1 MAKTIHNKKTA
12 NGSSSLSEVNTGFHD
27 VDPMGVLRQAH
38 RCGVKIMLLEAEAA
52 GLTLEFVERP
62 HPRRN
67 MQGIPSWESLLTA
80 SSRWRD

>member
-38 RCGVKIMLLEAEAA
+38 RCGVKIMHLKAEAA
-52 GLTLEFVERP
+52 GLTLEFIEGVSPATQHAR
-62 HPRRN
+62 HSKL
-67 MQGIPSWESLLTA
+67 GESLTA
-80 SSRWRD
+80 SSRWMD